1 MINFK
6 RYIRNYN
13 LILNIIYWYGV
24 FIFIH
29 CRCWQSFNSN
39 NIICRALMWLFHV
52 RLFWIPWKMPR
63 HAQSW
68 VWIKVLRLNKTTDGW
83 QLLVWLVV
91 WIFFMTFHSVGNFF
105 IIPTVTFTPWFFR
118 GVGIPNHQAVVELS
132 IFVDPDGAV
141 EAPSFQRLVATSW
154 FSIIDRVS
162 CFYPPLWI
170 PPINVSECID
180 IYIYNHIYIYT

>member
-91 WIFFMTFHSVGNFF
+91 WIFFYDFPFSWEFFHHPNCYFHSM
-105 IIPTVTFTPWFFR
+105 I
-118 GVGIPNHQAVVELS
+118 
-132 IFVDPDGAV
+132 
-141 EAPSFQRLVATSW
+141 FQRGRYTKPPSSSRTVHFCWPRWSRGSPE
-154 FSIIDRVS
+154 FSTVS
-162 CFYPPLWI
+162 CNELVF
-170 PPINVSECID
+170 D
-180 IYIYNHIYIYT
+180 HR